1 MWEDKALLG
10 SLLASLVGG
19 ALGGA
24 TLLAFT
30 NTVLSRVSLRNG
42 DLSSR
47 IDDLCRDVERFADAG
62 VRIWAASVAELG
74 VEGIRLGA
82 EIYGLQRRIELWLD
96 LLDRESWLFRFTAG
110 ADLIGLFE
118 AVTGGDFPEA
128 DRPAEPARCQD
139 IHRRAA
145 VLVVAIRRSR
155 RSLLH
160 GLF

>member
-30 NTVLSRVSLRNG
+30 NTVLSRAGLRNG
-42 DLSSR
+42 DLTSR
-47 IDDLCRDVERFADAG
+47 IDDLCRDVERFANAG
-62 VRIWAASVAELG
+62 VHVWAIPAAGLG
-74 VEGIRLGA
+74 VEGIRLRA
-82 EIYGLQRRIELWLD
+82 EIYGLQRRTELWLD
-96 LLDRESWLFRFTAG
+96 LLDRESWLFRFNSG
-110 ADLIGLFE
+110 AELIGLFE

-128 DRPAEPARCQD
+128 DRPADPDRCQD
-139 IHRRAA
+139 IQRRAA
-145 VLVVAIRRSR
+145 ILVVAIRRSR